1 MPLMLLILVGAVDV
15 GQAFY
20 VSIEV
25 GSAAEAGTAY
35 GVSNF
40 IDTAGMQ
47 KAAAL
52 DASDVPSMTAV
63 ATWGCE
69 CSDGTGASTACLS
82 APTCGAN
89 LVQYVDVSTSVD
101 FKPVLNYPM
110 IPTLLTLKGHSRMRV
125 SL

>member
-1 MPLMLLILVGAVDV
+1 MPLMLLILVGAVDF

-25 GSAAEAGTAY
+25 GSAAEAATAY
-35 GVSNF
+35 GVTNF
-40 IDTAGMQ
+40 TDTAGMQ

-52 DASDVPSMTAV
+52 DANDVPSMTTV

-69 CSDGTGASTACLS
+69 CSDGTGASANCLTVPS
-82 APTCGAN
+82 CSVN
-89 LVQYVDVSTSVD
+89 MVEYVDVSTSVD
-101 FKPVLNYPM
+101 FKPVLNYPI
-110 IPTLLTLKGHSRMRV
+110 IPSLLTLKGHSRMRA